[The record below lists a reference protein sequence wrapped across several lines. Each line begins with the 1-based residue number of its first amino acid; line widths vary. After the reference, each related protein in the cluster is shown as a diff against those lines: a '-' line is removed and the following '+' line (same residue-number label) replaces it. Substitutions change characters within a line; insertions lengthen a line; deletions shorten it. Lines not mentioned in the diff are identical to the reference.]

1 MDYVS
6 ISIHLKIQL
15 AMKTFTQTRLLKVT
29 VFLTFILLSMSFMF
43 SNPTCPRNYTGAP
56 SASNGQVRFCTQCHN
71 DFDANTGGGGLLIT
85 GLPTSTYLPGQAYNF
100 TIRINFGAANKTIW
114 GFAIKA
120 VNTTNNNVV
129 GTFTTTNPNA
139 SVKGSVA
146 NQDLELSHSTSAT
159 TAAANNYT
167 YTNLTWTAPAAPN
180 GNESSIRFY
189 ITGVAGDGDDSQAGD
204 YVYTTTQSVAL
215 GTLPITL
222 ASFEAIQTANPSIV
236 LLKWQTATEANTS
249 LFELQGSS
257 NGTDWSSVGSVSA
270 KGHSA
275 NLLSYTFEDN
285 RIIHR
290 ATGANYYYRIKV
302 IDKDGR
308 YQYTDVKSIHL
319 KNPAITIYR
328 TSASVTNANTAI
340 NFRVLNNVSN
350 TIRLSVVDASGRL
363 LYAKTV
369 ITHQGLNDVSI
380 PADVTHSA
388 SGILYIRFSGNCIE
402 QTFKQLIN

>member
-1 MDYVS
+1 
-6 ISIHLKIQL
+6 
-15 AMKTFTQTRLLKVT
+15 
-29 VFLTFILLSMSFMF
+29 
-43 SNPTCPRNYTGAP
+43 
-56 SASNGQVRFCTQCHN
+56 
-71 DFDANTGGGGLLIT
+71 
-85 GLPTSTYLPGQAYNF
+85 
-100 TIRINFGAANKTIW
+100 
-114 GFAIKA
+114 
-120 VNTTNNNVV
+120 
-129 GTFTTTNPNA
+129 
-139 SVKGSVA
+139 
-146 NQDLELSHSTSAT
+146 
-159 TAAANNYT
+159 
-167 YTNLTWTAPAAPN
+167 
-180 GNESSIRFY
+180 
-189 ITGVAGDGDDSQAGD
+189 VAGDGDDSQAGD

-388 SGILYIRFSGNCIE
+388 SGILYIRFSGNGIE